1 MFYGTGFDK
10 KLYAYEHHLLAYE
23 HHAVVMLYIIVWKS
37 YVVVKDSSLKHIDKQ
52 LNVSCH
58 VGQLTFN

>member
-1 MFYGTGFDK
+1 MKSHAIVGFVTNLHIQYIMFYGTGFDK

-37 YVVVKDSSLKHIDKQ
+37 YVVVKDSS
-52 LNVSCH
+52 
-58 VGQLTFN
+58 